1 MDTKEK
7 EKVNINYKD
16 YINNIPDFPI
26 DGILYRDIQPL
37 LEDSIV
43 FKSAITDMGQLVS
56 EIPDY
61 WVGIES
67 RGFLFASALSLQ
79 FGGGIK
85 LIRKKGK
92 LPNKEKFSVSY
103 GLEYGKDELEMA
115 YTSKDKSKTCVIVD
129 DVLATGGTITAA
141 EDLCKL
147 HGLEVSDKLCL
158 LDLGIY
164 KGYDVKSLISYE

>member
-16 YINNIPDFPI
+16 YIDDIPDFPI

-85 LIRKKGK
+85 IIRKKGK

-129 DVLATGGTITAA
+129 DVLATGGTIVAG
-141 EDLCKL
+141 E
-147 HGLEVSDKLCL
+147 KLCL
-158 LDLGIY
+158 DNGLKIKDKISLVDIGLI
-164 KGYDVKSLISYE
+164 KNHDIKCLISYE